1 MNKLL
6 ACVLCVLALF
16 AAVVPCFADTAAA
29 NGVLAEERVVNLPQD
44 QAKWYISVVG
54 AADDARYNEVLGWF
68 ENNASL
74 TSLKGQV
81 HFCPVTTNTTIY
93 KERYAANIKA
103 LPAVRMQMAD
113 GVIVYEAAG
122 ENLPLTAAGLNG
134 ALAGAVNDAQRL
146 LPWRRGVDNRLKGL
160 EQPKPQPEP
169 QPQPQ
174 PQPQPIDD
182 GGKPV
187 VDQVDAEWDC
197 PWYLLA
203 PICGVAAVVGL
214 LLGYARKRK
223 DGQATRTK

>member
-1 MNKLL
+1 
-6 ACVLCVLALF
+6 
-16 AAVVPCFADTAAA
+16 
-29 NGVLAEERVVNLPQD
+29 
-44 QAKWYISVVG
+44 
-54 AADDARYNEVLGWF
+54 
-68 ENNASL
+68 
-74 TSLKGQV
+74 
-81 HFCPVTTNTTIY
+81 
-93 KERYAANIKA
+93 
-103 LPAVRMQMAD
+103 MAD